1 MPALSPV
8 STATRP
14 PRPAAPAMPA
24 IWPLPPALAQT
35 MLLVEDSRIAAEAVR
50 LICRRLG
57 VRLRRADCL
66 ELAQAHLRVYRP
78 DLVLVDPGLPDG
90 SGLSLIAALDRAR
103 WRPARIVGFSG
114 DPAMDAPCRNA
125 GADAFIAKPLQPALH
140 LRVLFGKQAADAEQ
154 REAQAWQS
162 ARPCEKALLHGAL
175 TAVGR
180 KEAPVGKWGSIK
192 GRATPAAQA
201 GTTGTSPDHASRS
214 RNLGGDPLALQD
226 DLRRARALLCGARSP
241 GHIGFA
247 ARFLGGIARCAGD
260 AGLMRAAERA
270 LASGNAAPLLATL
283 DGRMRDNL
291 DCI

>member
-1 MPALSPV
+1 
-8 STATRP
+8 
-14 PRPAAPAMPA
+14 MPA
-24 IWPLPPALAQT
+24 IWPLQPALAQT

-114 DPAMDAPCRNA
+114 DPAMDAPCRHS
-125 GADAFIAKPLQPALH
+125 GADAFIAKPLQPAQH
-140 LRVLFGKQAADAEQ
+140 LPVLFGKQAADA
-154 REAQAWQS
+154 ALPAAHSWQS
-162 ARPCEKALLHGAL
+162 AMPCEKAPLHGAL
-175 TAVGR
+175 PAGGGQTARVWDG
-180 KEAPVGKWGSIK
+180 
-192 GRATPAAQA
+192 AALPGHA
-201 GTTGTSPDHASRS
+201 GTTGAAPDDATRC
-214 RNLGGDPLALQD
+214 RNQGTDPLALQD
-226 DLRRARALLCGARSP
+226 DLRRARAMLCDARSP
-241 GHIGFA
+241 GRIGFA

-270 LASGNAAPLLATL
+270 LASGNAAPLLAAL